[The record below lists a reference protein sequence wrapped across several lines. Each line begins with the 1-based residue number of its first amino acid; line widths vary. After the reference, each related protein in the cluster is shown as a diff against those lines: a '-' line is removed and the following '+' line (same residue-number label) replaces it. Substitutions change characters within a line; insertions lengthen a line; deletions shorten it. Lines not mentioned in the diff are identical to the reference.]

1 MADIDDIARKKQ
13 AAEEERKRKQ
23 RVKAHEKHAE
33 KAIEEAR
40 KADESVIQQALSTAH
55 SQINAAEARAQ
66 RALNEKLKGA
76 DALEGINRILTM
88 PGIRTT
94 KSLSKEH
101 AQKVTS
107 RPQGKDG
114 AVSFHFSVTS
124 VTKGGELASV
134 LRDRKSVA
142 AALSSAKPHQKYIER
157 NDAAEKIEVA
167 REVADVSDPNKVEI
181 LRDTIVSSF
190 GNISD
195 DPGERD
201 LFWQLVDENEETPS
215 DPLVIFDPKVDPA
228 LLSKVQVLAS
238 LAGETYGGLDAA
250 VATQQPTQAQISS
263 KDALALTH
271 LLQKAGHQPIEFD
284 PDNTDCRAPV
294 AFKLGA
300 GGRTQ
305 IRLVVELPHEMTPI
319 QRLELAK
326 DFTSRYEED
335 NLKYWA
341 VIHAPDKHNDDRNF
355 HLHIN
360 LYDRPCERVFHEPSN
375 AMRWDFERVSK
386 YYPSNRMTRIVRI
399 TERKKLAD
407 CRAQGWV
414 RSERQ
419 RFATIANAHLDKAG
433 IPKRLDAR
441 RYEEMGVQEKARTRV
456 PPAAYARER
465 KGEPT
470 AVGVAFAK
478 DQWEINRKA
487 VEVIAQSDHS
497 YEAWRRAWLRNE
509 TRPQIG
515 RGTRD
520 AVLAIQAATKV
531 ATLSAEKTKLV
542 TERNA
547 LNHIAAKIES
557 RARLKP
563 ENRRDEADNAALAVA
578 NEIKADIVMTDRKI
592 GLTLMKIAR
601 AEHAY
606 LSAKKRDDQ
615 DIVAGQKGAII
626 ERMRAMVRNAI
637 REVDGETRG
646 IGQTPKAPVVEA
658 EKAPLPQTEKDQII
672 QELLDE
678 ADRRK
683 RADQIAEIMRR
694 QVQDQREERERA
706 ATSLPPDIIIPKPAP
721 ASIEPA
727 PLQTDGPEG
736 TPIAAN
742 PQRPQRIVGR
752 NVTVTPVTPPGLLE
766 TITVSKPT
774 AETAKTGK
782 PEQLEKEGL
791 LRDGLSKENLAKFN
805 AIRERIRRTK
815 GLSR

>member
-1 MADIDDIARKKQ
+1 MADLDEIARRKQ
-13 AAEEERKRKQ
+13 AAEEDRKRNQ
-23 RVKAHEKHAE
+23 RAKAYEKRAE
-33 KAIEEAR
+33 KALEEAR
-40 KADESVIQQALSTAH
+40 KADERAIQQALSTAH

-94 KSLSKEH
+94 KSLFKER

-134 LRDRKSVA
+134 LRNRKSVT

-167 REVADVSDPNKVEI
+167 REVAEVADPNKVE
-181 LRDTIVSSF
+181 LLWDTFVSSF

-215 DPLVIFDPKVDPA
+215 DPLVMLDPKVDPA
-228 LLSKVQVLAS
+228 LLSKAQVLAAQ
-238 LAGETYGGLDAA
+238 AGETYGALDAA
-250 VATQQPTQAQISS
+250 VATQQPTQAQMSS

-284 PDNTDCRAPV
+284 PDDTDCCAPV

-305 IRLVVELPHEMTPI
+305 IRLVVELPHEMTPM
-319 QRLELAK
+319 QRLELSK

-360 LYDRPCERVFHEPSN
+360 LYDRPCERVFHEPSS

-407 CRAQGWV
+407 YRAQGWV
-414 RSERQ
+414 RTERQ

-478 DQWEINRKA
+478 DQWEVNRKA
-487 VEVIAQSDHS
+487 VEAIAKSDQS
-497 YEAWRRAWLRNE
+497 YEAWRRAWLRSE
-509 TRPQIG
+509 IRPQIG
-515 RGTRD
+515 RATPE
-520 AVLAIQAATKV
+520 ALTAIKAATKV
-531 ATLSAEKTKLV
+531 AKLSAEKAELV
-542 TERNA
+542 TARNA
-547 LNHIAAKIES
+547 LSHVAAKIES
-557 RARLKP
+557 RARFKP
-563 ENRRDEADNAALAVA
+563 
-578 NEIKADIVMTDRKI
+578 K
-592 GLTLMKIAR
+592 
-601 AEHAY
+601 
-606 LSAKKRDDQ
+606 KKRDEVDNAEKAYITAKRRDDQ
-615 DIVAGQKGAII
+615 VINEERKRKMVT
-626 ERMRAMVRNAI
+626 RMRAISRAVLL
-637 REVDGETRG
+637 EVDGPDITEISRERTVV
-646 IGQTPKAPVVEA
+646 QEPPAATAPAPEKAVKPVRDDAMPVVIRDDGKIE
-658 EKAPLPQTEKDQII
+658 LPEFDP
-672 QELLDE
+672 EH
-678 ADRRK
+678 RK
-683 RADQIAEIMRR
+683 RRAERLAESLL
-694 QVQDQREERERA
+694 QNVEQQRAERERLA
-706 ATSLPPDIIIPKPAP
+706 ASVPAEIVIPKPAP
-721 ASIEPA
+721 ASVTPEA
-727 PLQTDGPEG
+727 FQKDGPEG
-736 TPIAAN
+736 TPIASNPRLPGREITPAAEKVPLDAN
-742 PQRPQRIVGR
+742 QK
-752 NVTVTPVTPPGLLE
+752 PV
-766 TITVSKPT
+766 S
-774 AETAKTGK
+774 TAKPDK
-782 PEQLEKEGL
+782 PEQLQKEGV
-791 LRDGLSKENLAKFN
+791 SKEHIAKIK
-805 AIRERIRRTK
+805 AIQERIRQAK
-815 GLSR
+815 SLSR